1 MLLEQFIW
9 EHSQSKSK
17 YGVCVNYVYVF
28 LLPLFGSIRDHILG
42 YASVTYRLR
51 WISICP
57 QLLFTLSPTCFSM
70 FAICFQ
76 IAKSFGYCMLQ
87 LTSQFSKETILD
99 KLSQLNIYKSP
110 GPDSFHPRY
119 ELCEPLYLIFS
130 TSYSSAKLPAD
141 WRTANITA
149 GVRTLRT

>member
-99 KLSQLNIYKSP
+99 KLSPLNIYTFP
-110 GPDSFHPRY
+110 GSDSFHPRVLHELRY
-119 ELCEPLYLIFS
+119 ELCEPLYSLFS
-130 TSYSSAKLPAD
+130 TSYSSVKLYTS
-141 WRTANITA
+141 RLENC
-149 GVRTLRT
+149 